1 MFLEPHFKGQR
12 SGWIEVICG
21 SMFSGKTEELIRRLK
36 RARIANQKV
45 QIFKPKIDT
54 RYDDTKV
61 VSHDANS
68 ILSTPVESSRKI
80 LELIENVNVIGI
92 DEAQFF
98 DMDLPEVCQALALKG
113 IRVIAAGL
121 DMDFKGEPFGPIPNL
136 LSVAEYITK
145 VHAICQH
152 CGNLATHSYRLSN
165 EKAKVVLGEKDSY
178 EARCRTCY
186 HMGNILDLK
195 VAPNNK
201 SDNLAGLKLE
211 VEIEDED

>member
-36 RARIANQKV
+36 RAKIASQKV
-45 QIFKPKIDT
+45 EIFKPKVDT
-54 RYDDTKV
+54 RYHEKEV

-68 ILSTPVESSRKI
+68 ILSIPVESSTKI
-80 LELIENVNVIGI
+80 LTLSEGVSVVGI

-98 DMDLPEVCQALALKG
+98 DENLPEVCQQLALRG
-113 IRVIAAGL
+113 LRVIVAGL
-121 DMDFKGEPFGPIPNL
+121 DMDFRGQPFGPIPNL

-152 CGNLATHSYRLSN
+152 CGNLATHSYRLSD
-165 EKAKVVLGEKDSY
+165 EDSTVVLGEQDRY

-186 HMGNILDLK
+186 HMGNIL
-195 VAPNNK
+195 
-201 SDNLAGLKLE
+201 NLQ
-211 VEIEDED
+211 